1 MSPAPVGIPPN
12 GQVVAVLE
20 HGPGGLAA
28 VSLELAAAAKRLAQ
42 WLGLEARL
50 VLLGDQ
56 PEELA
61 RQAARASGL
70 PVMALRVPGLAGF
83 SGEAYRQVLAGL
95 LPAWDAAVVMAGHTT
110 SGLDWLPGLAAR
122 LGAAC
127 VSGVEGMRL
136 GDGRPVFSRATLHGK
151 LVEEVA
157 PRAWPLCLTLQPGA
171 LAAWVAP
178 ADTPGAVEVSEV
190 APPDCRSQV
199 QDLPGEAGAD
209 AALGQATVVLAAGL
223 GMGGPENLEVLRR
236 LAARLPN
243 AALAGSRPVCDL
255 GWLPYRQ
262 QVGLTGATVAP
273 RLYIACGISGAR
285 QHTVGMQGAGFIV
298 AITHDPQAAIFNLA
312 DVCLVE
318 ELPAFLQTFLDLI

>member
-1 MSPAPVGIPPN
+1 MSPAQLSLPRGST
-12 GQVVAVLE
+12 VVAVLE

-28 VSLELAAAAKRLAQ
+28 VSLELAAGAKRLAG

-61 RQAARASGL
+61 RQAAEASGL
-70 PVMALRVPGLAGF
+70 PVTAVRAPGLSGF
-83 SGEAYRQVLAGL
+83 SGEAYRQVLADL
-95 LPAWDAAVVMAGHTT
+95 LPAWDAVVVLTGHTT

-136 GDGRPVFSRATLHGK
+136 CDGRPVFTRATLHGK

-157 PRAWPLCLTLQPGA
+157 PRTWPLCLTLQPGA
-171 LAAWVAP
+171 LAAWVTP
-178 ADTPGAVEVSEV
+178 ANTPGAVEVNEV
-190 APPDCRSQV
+190 AMPDCRSQV
-199 QDLPGEAGAD
+199 QDLPGEVGAD

-223 GMGGPENLEVLRR
+223 GMGGPENLEVLRH
-236 LAARLPN
+236 LAALFPN

-262 QVGLTGATVAP
+262 QVGLTGATVTP
-273 RLYIACGISGAR
+273 RLYLACGISGAR

-298 AITHDPQAAIFNLA
+298 AISHDPQAAIFNLA

-318 ELPAFLQTFLDLI
+318 ELPAFLKTFLELF